1 LHVDILCP
9 DRISGRDV
17 ELFSNNNEF
26 VSDANWNNP
35 GLTTGSMHARHG
47 MGAAEAVLKEHQ
59 MFNSST
65 GLLRLLAS
73 LVWYSGAVVLAFKS
87 SKLLIE
93 AHSIHPGPL
102 WIWLAVL
109 SGLLIG
115 FIKAKYLFT
124 RLCIKN
130 LKRIDS
136 LKQPKLWQFYRIP
149 FFFFL
154 LAMIILGSFIS
165 QLAHGNY
172 SMLITMAIIEVS
184 LATALLGS
192 SHCFWQQH

>member
-1 LHVDILCP
+1 
-9 DRISGRDV
+9 
-17 ELFSNNNEF
+17 
-26 VSDANWNNP
+26 
-35 GLTTGSMHARHG
+35 
-47 MGAAEAVLKEHQ
+47 

-65 GLLRLLAS
+65 RLLKLLAS

-87 SKLLIE
+87 SRLLIE
-93 AHSIHPGPL
+93 AQSINPELL

-109 SGLLIG
+109 AGLMIG
-115 FIKAKYLFT
+115 LIKAKYLFT

-136 LKQPKLWQFYRIP
+136 LEQPKLWQFYRIP

-154 LAMIILGSFIS
+154 LAMIVLGSFIS
-165 QLAHGNY
+165 QLAHENY
-172 SMLITMAIIEVS
+172 STLITMAIIEVS

-192 SHCFWQQH
+192 SHCFWQQY